1 MKRKHCRRMA
11 ALFAAVMLLSAFP
24 AAAEQAYT
32 TYTSEALRLSFPGWT
47 LATALRKGMAIYGSI
62 PGKPPLISA

>member
-32 TYTSEALRLSFPGWT
+32 TYTSEALRLSFQVDAGYSVT
-47 LATALRKGMAIYGSI
+47 ERDGSI

>member
-32 TYTSEALRLSFPGWT
+32 TYTSEALRLSFQVDAG
-47 LATALRKGMAIYGSI
+47 RKGMAIYGSI

>member
-32 TYTSEALRLSFPGWT
+32 TYTSEALRLSFQVDAGYSVYGKGW
-47 LATALRKGMAIYGSI
+47 LYMGLSRGNR
-62 PGKPPLISA
+62 L